1 MNNQNPYN
9 QQPQQPQYQ
18 QPYQPPMAPQAPR
31 APKAPL
37 FNNDML
43 GILAC
48 TASIIGFTLVLVS
61 LMAGRL
67 PVYGLI
73 LNILALILS
82 AGGCFLSFMLG
93 NQRIKSGAPRGTV
106 ATLGII
112 FGLAGFIIALFAIFL
127 TGCSACDTCKS
138 AEDRARIALG
148 L

>member
-43 GILAC
+43 SILAC
-48 TASIIGFTLVLVS
+48 TASVVGFGMSLLVVGATG
-61 LMAGRL
+61 M
-67 PVYGLI
+67 PVYSLI
-73 LNILALILS
+73 LTIVAFLLS
-82 AGGCFLSFMLG
+82 AGGCFLSFILG
-93 NQRIKSGAPRGTV
+93 NKRIRSGAPRGTV

-112 FGLAGFIIALFAIFL
+112 FGLAGFILCIFAIFV
-127 TGCSACDTCKS
+127 TGCATCNYCKLKS
-138 AEDRARIALG
+138 QGVNISW
-148 L
+148 